1 MSETARIREAAR
13 ALSRQRPEDNRS
25 GTYTAE
31 RKPSAIDLV
40 PKYRDLAQRAAQDL
54 NRRIRGIEG
63 LFGEDAARPIEAAA
77 EELREMFYAALEMH
91 ELAHH
96 NRDEYVARLR
106 SEHSAE
112 LHKLRAEYVAR
123 LRFEHSAE
131 LHKLRAEALRYHA
144 YLDAARR
151 QEARRRL
158 RGGAER
164 PAWYVQAADLF
175 DDGDPF

>member
-13 ALSRQRPEDNRS
+13 ALNRQCPEDTRA
-25 GTYTAE
+25 GTYTTE
-31 RKPSAIDLV
+31 RKPSAIELV
-40 PKYRDLAQRAAQDL
+40 PKYRELAQRAAQDL

-96 NRDEYVARLR
+96 NRDEYVTRLR

-112 LHKLRAEYVAR
+112 LHKLRAE
-123 LRFEHSAE
+123 L
-131 LHKLRAEALRYHA
+131 LRYHA
-144 YLDAARR
+144 YLDAARH

-164 PAWYVQAADLF
+164 PAWYLQAEDLF
-175 DDGDPF
+175 PDADGPF

>member
-40 PKYRDLAQRAAQDL
+40 PKYRELAQRAAQDL
-54 NRRIRGIEG
+54 NRRIRGLEG
-63 LFGEDAARPIEAAA
+63 LFGEDVARPLEGAA

-91 ELAHH
+91 EIAHH
-96 NRDEYVARLR
+96 DRDLYLTRLR
-106 SEHSAE
+106 SQHA
-112 LHKLRAEYVAR
+112 AAI
-123 LRFEHSAE
+123 
-131 LHKLRAEALRYHA
+131 LRYHA
-144 YLDAARR
+144 YLGSARH

-164 PAWYVQAADLF
+164 PAWYVKSEDLF
-175 DDGDPF
+175 AEGDPF

>member
-112 LHKLRAEYVAR
+112 LHKLRAE
-123 LRFEHSAE
+123 
-131 LHKLRAEALRYHA
+131 ALRYHA

>member
-13 ALSRQRPEDNRS
+13 ALSRLRPEDNRA

-40 PKYRDLAQRAAQDL
+40 PKYRELAQRAAQDL

-63 LFGEDAARPIEAAA
+63 LFGEDVARPLEAAT

-96 NRDEYVARLR
+96 QRDEYVHRLR
-106 SEHSAE
+106 QEHAVE
-112 LHKLRAEYVAR
+112 LHKLRAE
-123 LRFEHSAE
+123 S
-131 LHKLRAEALRYHA
+131 LRYHA

-164 PAWYVQAADLF
+164 PAWYVQAEDLF
-175 DDGDPF
+175 DDGAPF

>member
-13 ALSRQRPEDNRS
+13 ALHRLGAELVQLGA

-40 PKYRDLAQRAAQDL
+40 PKYRELAQRAAQDL

-63 LFGEDAARPIEAAA
+63 LFGEDAARPLEAAA
-77 EELREMFYAALEMH
+77 EELREMFYGALEMH

-96 NRDEYVARLR
+96 NRDEYVTRLR

-112 LHKLRAEYVAR
+112 LHKLRAE
-123 LRFEHSAE
+123 L
-131 LHKLRAEALRYHA
+131 LRYHA
-144 YLDAARR
+144 YLGAARR

-158 RGGAER
+158 RGDAER
-164 PAWYVQAADLF
+164 PAWYVQAEDLF
-175 DDGDPF
+175 ADEAPF

>member
-13 ALSRQRPEDNRS
+13 ALSRLRPEDNRA

-40 PKYRDLAQRAAQDL
+40 PKYRELAQRAAQDL

-63 LFGEDAARPIEAAA
+63 LFGEDVARPLEASA
-77 EELREMFYAALEMH
+77 EELREMFYGALEMH

-96 NRDEYVARLR
+96 QRDEYVHRLR
-106 SEHSAE
+106 QEHAVE
-112 LHKLRAEYVAR
+112 LHKLRAE
-123 LRFEHSAE
+123 S
-131 LHKLRAEALRYHA
+131 LRYHA

-164 PAWYVQAADLF
+164 PAWYLQAEDLF
-175 DDGDPF
+175 AEDGPF

>member
-13 ALSRQRPEDNRS
+13 ALSRQRPEDNRA

-40 PKYRDLAQRAAQDL
+40 PKYRELAQRAAQDL

-63 LFGEDAARPIEAAA
+63 LFGEDAARPLEAAA
-77 EELREMFYAALEMH
+77 EELREMFYGALEMH

-96 NRDEYVARLR
+96 NRDEYVTRLR

-112 LHKLRAEYVAR
+112 LHKLRAE
-123 LRFEHSAE
+123 L
-131 LHKLRAEALRYHA
+131 LRYHA
-144 YLDAARR
+144 YLGAARR

-158 RGGAER
+158 RGDAER
-164 PAWYVQAADLF
+164 PAWYVQAEDLF

>member
-40 PKYRDLAQRAAQDL
+40 PKYRELAQRAAQDL

-96 NRDEYVARLR
+96 NRDEYVTRLR
-106 SEHSAE
+106 SEHSAAVE
-112 LHKLRAEYVAR
+112 DYRRQRDEMRRLLFEALDDHEARQRRTPPARRKTPEWADTAR
-123 LRFEHSAE
+123 L
-131 LHKLRAEALRYHA
+131 LDDRA
-144 YLDAARR
+144 
-151 QEARRRL
+151 
-158 RGGAER
+158 
-164 PAWYVQAADLF
+164 
-175 DDGDPF
+175 PF

>member
-40 PKYRDLAQRAAQDL
+40 PKYRELAQRAAQDL

-63 LFGEDAARPIEAAA
+63 LFGEDAARPLDAAT
-77 EELREMFYAALEMH
+77 EELREMFYGALEMH

-96 NRDEYVARLR
+96 DRDQYVQRLR
-106 SEHSAE
+106 TEHARQTRE
-112 LHKLRAEYVAR
+112 LLAR
-123 LRFEHSAE
+123 HP
-131 LHKLRAEALRYHA
+131 
-144 YLDAARR
+144 DARR
-151 QEARRRL
+151 LLFAALDEHDARQRRTAPARRSTPEWVDSARRL
-158 RGGAER
+158 
-164 PAWYVQAADLF
+164 
-175 DDGDPF
+175 DDRDPF